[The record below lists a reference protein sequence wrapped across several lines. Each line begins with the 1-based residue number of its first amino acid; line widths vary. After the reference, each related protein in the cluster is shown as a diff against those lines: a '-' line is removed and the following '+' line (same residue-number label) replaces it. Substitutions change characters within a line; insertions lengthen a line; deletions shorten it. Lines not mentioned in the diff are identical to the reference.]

1 MRSVDGS
8 MKKSHIPKK
17 VTLEEFVF
25 NLYNDLLKDKSDE
38 RLQFYNGFY
47 DDQPVK
53 IHLKPYDIGKKTIV
67 IVIEEER
74 NNLVIEKQV

>member
-25 NLYNDLLKDKSDE
+25 NLHNDLLKDKSDE

-47 DDQPVK
+47 DDQPV
-53 IHLKPYDIGKKTIV
+53 
-67 IVIEEER
+67 
-74 NNLVIEKQV
+74 